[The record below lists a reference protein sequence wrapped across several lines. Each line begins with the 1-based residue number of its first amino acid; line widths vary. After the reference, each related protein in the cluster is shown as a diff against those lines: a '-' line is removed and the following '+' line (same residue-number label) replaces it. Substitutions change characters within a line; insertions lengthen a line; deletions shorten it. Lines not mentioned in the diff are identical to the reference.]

1 MNLLCFIKQK
11 MNPPSEE
18 QNVIL
23 NYLPQKINIIVD
35 ACAGSGKST
44 TILSAAK
51 QYPSCKYIQL
61 TYNTLLKEEV
71 KEKVAELELENIS
84 VYTYHSLAVKYYY
97 SDAFDDAG
105 IRKILRD
112 KMAPAREL
120 PPLDILVL
128 DEAQDMTPLLFEFI
142 VKFTLDIGKPF
153 QLLILGDKRQGLYE
167 FKGSYTGY
175 LTLANKMWENHP
187 YLHSKEFVIC
197 TLNTSYRITNTMA
210 DFVNHVMLDETRL
223 LACKSGPPVRYI
235 RRETH
240 ILAGFV
246 ISNIKRL
253 IAESKA
259 SYGDFFILAGS
270 LKCYEI
276 KKIENDLVQAGI
288 PCYISMMENRDQL
301 DTRVIDNK
309 VVFSTFHCVKGRQRR
324 FVFVVGFDTGYL
336 TYYERD
342 GYSIYECPNTLYVA
356 TTRATEG
363 LFLLE
368 NEYNQPLPF
377 LKKNHVQMQKEGLV
391 DFIGNPLT
399 MVSLE
404 KQEKEENRKKLDKIK
419 YVSPTQLV
427 QFLSEDLL
435 DFVTPLIDEIY
446 IPIDVMEKKELEIP
460 SILQTKNG
468 FEEISDLNGN
478 VLPIMFYDHLLSD
491 DKSSDSKTQ
500 KNNKNR
506 KRVFQQLIL
515 SQIQHF
521 KPKKHTFLTEIVQN
535 MPETCE
541 STSDYLYLANLSL
554 AIEEKLYSKISQIE
568 ADEYNWLSDSVIQQS
583 YERLDMVLNL
593 GSGSE
598 CTSSS
603 EWTAEKQL
611 IHSSANE
618 DHIEIDH
625 CLIEHLGDKYLF
637 RFTARVDLWTENT
650 IWEWKCTSKLSIE
663 HKIQLVIYA
672 WLWHM
677 VYSSTSSS
685 SLTSKKDASKAFRLF
700 NLKTGELFELSAN
713 VEQLTTIVVAVIKN
727 KYHNKIKKIETDYV
741 ETAKN
746 LFSMESKQLEN

>member
-1 MNLLCFIKQK
+1 MNE
-11 MNPPSEE
+11 PSEE

-51 QYPSCKYIQL
+51 RYPSRKFIQL

-71 KEKVAELELENIS
+71 KEKVKELALENIS
-84 VYTYHSLAVKYYY
+84 VYTYHSLALKYYAE
-97 SDAFDDAG
+97 AFDDAG
-105 IRKILRD
+105 LRKILRE
-112 KMAPAREL
+112 KLPPSKEL
-120 PPLDILVL
+120 PLLDVLVL

-175 LTLANKMWENHP
+175 LTLADKMWENHP
-187 YLHSKEFVIC
+187 YLHSKGFVIC
-197 TLNTSYRITNTMA
+197 TLNTSYRITNQMA
-210 DFVNHVMLDETRL
+210 EFVNRAMLDETRL

-253 IAESKA
+253 IAENNV
-259 SYGDFFILAGS
+259 SYDDFFILAGS
-270 LKCYEI
+270 LKSYEI
-276 KKIENDLVQAGI
+276 KKIENDLVEAGI

-301 DTRVIDNK
+301 DSRVIDNK
-309 VVFSTFHCVKGRQRR
+309 VVFSTFHSVKGRQRR
-324 FVFVVGFDTGYL
+324 FVFVVGFDTGS
-336 TYYERD
+336 YYERD

-356 TTRATEG
+356 TTRASEG

-368 NEYNQPLPF
+368 NEYNHPLPF
-377 LKKNHVQMQKEGLV
+377 LKKNHVQMQKEGLI

-404 KQEKEENRKKLDKIK
+404 KQEKEENRKKRDKIK
-419 YVSPTQLV
+419 YVTPTQLI

-435 DFVTPLIDEIY
+435 DFVTPLIDEIFHS
-446 IPIDVMEKKELEIP
+446 IDIIEKKELDIP

-478 VLPIMFYDHLLSD
+478 VLPIMFYDHLLDRRSEVEE
-491 DKSSDSKTQ
+491 
-500 KNNKNR
+500 NKNR

-521 KPKKHTFLTEIVQN
+521 KPKKHSFLTEIVQN

-568 ADEYNWLSDSVIQQS
+568 ADEYNWLSDSVIQQC
-583 YERLDMVLNL
+583 YDRLDMVLNL
-593 GSGSE
+593 DMESKGDIGD
-598 CTSSS
+598 
-603 EWTAEKQL
+603 WNPEKIL

-618 DHIEIDH
+618 DHIEIDQ

-677 VYSSTSSS
+677 VYSSSSTSSSTSS
-685 SLTSKKDASKAFRLF
+685 SLTLPKKVFRLF
-700 NLKTGELFELSAN
+700 NIKTGEMFVLNAT
-713 VEQLTTIVVAVIKN
+713 VEQLTTIVVAVIKS
-727 KYHNKIKKIETDYV
+727 KYETKIKKLENDYV
-741 ETAKN
+741 ETAKK
-746 LFSMESKQLEN
+746 LFIL

>member
-1 MNLLCFIKQK
+1 

-18 QNVIL
+18 QRVIL

-51 QYPSCKYIQL
+51 QYPSCKFIQL

-71 KEKVAELELENIS
+71 KEKVKELELENIS
-84 VYTYHSLAVKYYY
+84 VYTYHSLALKYYAE
-97 SDAFDDAG
+97 AFDDAG
-105 IRKILRD
+105 LRNILR
-112 KMAPAREL
+112 MALPPSKEL

-175 LTLANKMWENHP
+175 LTLADKMWENHP
-187 YLHSKEFVIC
+187 HLHSKGFAIC
-197 TLNTSYRITNTMA
+197 TLNTSYRITNPMA
-210 DFVNHVMLDETRL
+210 DFVNQVMLDETRL
-223 LACKSGPPVRYI
+223 LACKPGPPVRYI

-253 IAESKA
+253 LIETKA
-259 SYGDFFILAGS
+259 SYGDFFILSGS
-270 LKCYEI
+270 LKTYEI

-301 DTRVIDNK
+301 DTRVIENK
-309 VVFSTFHCVKGRQRR
+309 VVFSTFHSVKGRQRR

-336 TYYERD
+336 SYYERD

-356 TTRATEG
+356 TTRASEG

-368 NEYNQPLPF
+368 SEYNQPLPF

-404 KQEKEENRKKLDKIK
+404 KQEKEENRKKRDKIK
-419 YVSPTQLV
+419 YVTPTQLV

-435 DFVTPLIDEIY
+435 DFVTPLVDEIF
-446 IPIDVMEKKELEIP
+446 IPMDVMEKKELEIP
-460 SILQTKNG
+460 SILQTKAG

-478 VLPIMFYDHLLSD
+478 VLPIMFYDHLLDRNSEVPE
-491 DKSSDSKTQ
+491 
-500 KNNKNR
+500 NKNR

-521 KPKKHTFLTEIVQN
+521 KPKTHTFLTEIVQN
-535 MPETCE
+535 MPKTCE
-541 STSDYLYLANLSL
+541 TPSDYLYLANLSL

-568 ADEYNWLSDSVIQQS
+568 PDEYNWLSDSVIQQC
-583 YERLDMVLNL
+583 YARLDTVLNL
-593 GSGSE
+593 ESE

-603 EWTAEKQL
+603 EWTPEKVL
-611 IHSSANE
+611 IHCSANE
-618 DHIEIDH
+618 DHIEIDQ

-637 RFTARVDLWTENT
+637 RFTARVDLWTENA
-650 IWEWKCTSKLSIE
+650 IWEWKCTSKISVE

-677 VYSSTSSS
+677 VYSSASSAS
-685 SLTSKKDASKAFRLF
+685 SIKIFRLF
-700 NLKTGELFELSAN
+700 NIKTGEMFALNAT
-713 VEQLTTIVVAVIKN
+713 VEQLTTIVVAVIKS
-727 KYHNKIKKIETDYV
+727 KYQTKMKKIEKDYV
-741 ETAKN
+741 ETAN
-746 LFSMESKQLEN
+746 SLFSNEPNLI

>member
-1 MNLLCFIKQK
+1 

-51 QYPSCKYIQL
+51 QYPSCKFIQL

-71 KEKVAELELENIS
+71 KQKVQDLELENIS
-84 VYTYHSLAVKYYY
+84 VYTYHSLALKYYAE
-97 SDAFDDAG
+97 AFDDAG
-105 IRKILRD
+105 LRKILR
-112 KMAPAREL
+112 MGMPPSREL

-175 LTLANKMWENHP
+175 LTLADKMWENHP
-187 YLHSKEFVIC
+187 HLHSKGFAIC
-197 TLNTSYRITNTMA
+197 TLNTSYRITNPMA
-210 DFVNHVMLDETRL
+210 DFVNQVMLDETRL
-223 LACKSGPPVRYI
+223 LACKPGPPVRYI

-253 IAESKA
+253 IAEANA

-270 LKCYEI
+270 LKSHEI

-309 VVFSTFHCVKGRQRR
+309 VVFSTFHSVKGRQRR

-356 TTRATEG
+356 TTRASEG

-368 NEYNQPLPF
+368 SEYNQPLPF

-404 KQEKEENRKKLDKIK
+404 KQEKEENRKKRDKIK

-478 VLPIMFYDHLLSD
+478 VLPIMFYDHLLRSEVPE
-491 DKSSDSKTQ
+491 K
-500 KNNKNR
+500 KNR
-506 KRVFQQLIL
+506 KRVFQELIL
-515 SQIQHF
+515 SQINHF
-521 KPKKHTFLTEIVQN
+521 KPKTHSFLTEIVQN
-535 MPETCE
+535 MPKTCE

-568 ADEYNWLSDSVIQQS
+568 PDEYNWLSDSVIQQC
-583 YERLDMVLNL
+583 YDRLDTVLHL
-593 GSGSE
+593 DMESD
-598 CTSSS
+598 CASSD
-603 EWTAEKQL
+603 WTPEKQL

-637 RFTARVDLWTENT
+637 RFTARVDLWTENA

-677 VYSSTSSS
+677 VYSSTSTPSS
-685 SLTSKKDASKAFRLF
+685 STKDKAENKIFRLF
-700 NLKTGELFELSAN
+700 NIKTGEMFALNAT
-713 VEQLTTIVVAVIKN
+713 VEQLTTIVVAVIKA
-727 KYHNKIKKIETDYV
+727 KYHNKIKKIEKDYI
-741 ETAKN
+741 ETAN
-746 LFSMESKQLEN
+746 SMFIL

>member
-1 MNLLCFIKQK
+1 

-51 QYPSCKYIQL
+51 QYPSCKFIQL

-84 VYTYHSLAVKYYY
+84 VYTYHSLALKYYAE
-97 SDAFDDAG
+97 AFDDAG
-105 IRKILRD
+105 LRKILR
-112 KMAPAREL
+112 MAMPPSKEL
-120 PPLDILVL
+120 PPLDVLVL

-142 VKFTLDIGKPF
+142 VKFTLDYGKPF

-187 YLHSKEFVIC
+187 HLHSKGFVIC
-197 TLNTSYRITNTMA
+197 TLNTSYRITNPMA
-210 DFVNHVMLDETRL
+210 DFVNQAMLDETRL

-253 IAESKA
+253 LIEANA

-270 LKCYEI
+270 LKTYEI

-301 DTRVIDNK
+301 DTRVINNK
-309 VVFSTFHCVKGRQRR
+309 VVFSTFHSVKGRQRR
-324 FVFVVGFDTGYL
+324 FVFVVGFDTGSLYHS
-336 TYYERD
+336 ERD
-342 GYSIYECPNTLYVA
+342 GISIYDCPNTLYVA
-356 TTRATEG
+356 TTRASEG

-368 NEYNQPLPF
+368 SEYNHPLPF

-399 MVSLE
+399 MVSLQE
-404 KQEKEENRKKLDKIK
+404 KQAKEEDQKKRDKIK

-435 DFVTPLIDEIY
+435 DFVTPLVDEIF
-446 IPIDVMEKKELEIP
+446 IPIDVMEKKELDIP

-478 VLPIMFYDHLLSD
+478 VLPIMFYDHLLDRRSEV
-491 DKSSDSKTQ
+491 Q
-500 KNNKNR
+500 ENKNR
-506 KRVFQQLIL
+506 KRVFQELIL

-521 KPKKHTFLTEIVQN
+521 KPKKHSFLKEIVQN

-541 STSDYLYLANLSL
+541 STSDYLYLANLYL

-568 ADEYNWLSDSVIQQS
+568 ADEYNWLSDSVIQQC
-583 YERLDMVLNL
+583 YDRLDMVL
-593 GSGSE
+593 GSE
-598 CTSSS
+598 CASSS

-637 RFTARVDLWTENT
+637 RFTARIDLWTENA
-650 IWEWKCTSKLSIE
+650 IWEWKCTSKISIE

-677 VYSSTSSS
+677 VYSSSSTSSS
-685 SLTSKKDASKAFRLF
+685 SKEKEENKVFRLF
-700 NLKTGELFELSAN
+700 NIKTGEMFALNAT
-713 VEQLTTIVVAVIKN
+713 VEQLTTIVVAVIKA
-727 KYHNKIKKIETDYV
+727 KYETKIKKIEKDYV
-741 ETAKN
+741 ETANN
-746 LFSMESKQLEN
+746 LFSMCSHSKSPLLLTSLEEHNGCEKV

>member
-1 MNLLCFIKQK
+1 

-51 QYPSCKYIQL
+51 QYPSCKFIQL

-71 KEKVAELELENIS
+71 KEKVAELALENIS
-84 VYTYHSLAVKYYY
+84 VYTYHSLALKYYAE
-97 SDAFDDAG
+97 AFDDAG
-105 IRKILRD
+105 LRKILR
-112 KMAPAREL
+112 MAMPPSREL

-142 VKFTLDIGKPF
+142 VKFTLDYGKPF

-175 LTLANKMWENHP
+175 LTLADKMWENHP
-187 YLHSKEFVIC
+187 HLHQKNFVIC
-197 TLNTSYRITNTMA
+197 TLNTSYRITCPMA
-210 DFVNHVMLDETRL
+210 DFVNQAMLDETRL
-223 LACKSGPPVRYI
+223 LACKPGPPVRYI
-235 RRETH
+235 RREPFF
-240 ILAGFV
+240 LGGFV

-253 IAESKA
+253 ITESKA

-270 LKCYEI
+270 LKSYEI

-301 DTRVIDNK
+301 DSRVIDNK
-309 VVFSTFHCVKGRQRR
+309 VVFSTFHSVKGRQRR
-324 FVFVVGFDTGYL
+324 FVFVVGFDTGSLYHS
-336 TYYERD
+336 ERD
-342 GYSIYECPNTLYVA
+342 GISVYECPNTLYVA
-356 TTRATEG
+356 TTRASEG

-368 NEYNQPLPF
+368 NEKEQPLPF
-377 LKKNHVQMQKEGLV
+377 LKKNHAQMQKEGLIE
-391 DFIGNPLT
+391 FTGNPLT
-399 MVSLE
+399 MVAL
-404 KQEKEENRKKLDKIK
+404 EKEEKKKKKDKIQK
-419 YVSPTQLV
+419 VTPTQLV
-427 QFLSEDLL
+427 QFMNEDLL
-435 DFVTPLIDEIY
+435 DFVTPLVDEIF

-478 VLPIMFYDHLLSD
+478 VLPIMFYDHLLD
-491 DKSSDSKTQ
+491 RRPDSKTQ

-515 SQIQHF
+515 SQINHF
-521 KPKKHTFLTEIVQN
+521 TPKEHTFLKEIVQN

-541 STSDYLYLANLSL
+541 STSDYLYLANLYL

-568 ADEYNWLSDSVIQQS
+568 ADEYQWLSDSVIQQC

-593 GSGSE
+593 GSESE

-625 CLIEHLGDKYLF
+625 CLIAHLGDKYLF

-663 HKIQLVIYA
+663 HKIQLIIYA

-677 VYSSTSSS
+677 VYSS
-685 SLTSKKDASKAFRLF
+685 KEKEEKKAFHLF

-713 VEQLTTIVVAVIKN
+713 VEQLTTIVVAVIKS
-727 KYHNKIKKIETDYV
+727 KYHNEIKKIEKDYI

-746 LFSMESKQLEN
+746 LFSMEPNKLEN

>member
-1 MNLLCFIKQK
+1 MNE
-11 MNPPSEE
+11 PSEE

-51 QYPSCKYIQL
+51 QYPSCKFIQL

-71 KEKVAELELENIS
+71 KEKVAELRLENIS
-84 VYTYHSLAVKYYY
+84 VYTYHSLALKYYAE
-97 SDAFDDAG
+97 AFDDAG
-105 IRKILRD
+105 LRRILRD
-112 KMAPAREL
+112 KLPPSKEL
-120 PPLDILVL
+120 PPLDVLVL

-142 VKFTLDIGKPF
+142 VKFTLDYGKPF

-175 LTLANKMWENHP
+175 LTLADKMWENHP
-187 YLHSKEFVIC
+187 HLHSKGFVIC
-197 TLNTSYRITNTMA
+197 TLNTSYRITCPMA
-210 DFVNHVMLDETRL
+210 DFVNQVMLDETRL

-235 RRETH
+235 RREPFF
-240 ILAGFV
+240 LGGFV

-253 IAESKA
+253 IAECKA

-270 LKCYEI
+270 LKSYEI

-301 DTRVIDNK
+301 DSRVIDNK
-309 VVFSTFHCVKGRQRR
+309 VVFSTFHSVKGRQRR
-324 FVFVVGFDTGYL
+324 FVFVVGFDTGSLYHS
-336 TYYERD
+336 ERD
-342 GYSIYECPNTLYVA
+342 GISVYECPNTLYVA
-356 TTRATEG
+356 TTRASEG

-368 NEYNQPLPF
+368 NEKEQPLPF
-377 LKKNHVQMQKEGLV
+377 LKKNHAQMQKEGLIE
-391 DFIGNPLT
+391 FTGNPLT
-399 MVSLE
+399 MVAL
-404 KQEKEENRKKLDKIK
+404 EKEEKKKKKDKIQK
-419 YVSPTQLV
+419 VTPTQLV
-427 QFLSEDLL
+427 QFMNEDLL
-435 DFVTPLIDEIY
+435 DFVTPLVDEIF
-446 IPIDVMEKKELEIP
+446 ISIDVMEKKELEIP

-478 VLPIMFYDHLLSD
+478 VLPIMFYDHLL
-491 DKSSDSKTQ
+491 DKSSDSKKQ

-515 SQIQHF
+515 SQINHF
-521 KPKKHTFLTEIVQN
+521 TPKEHTFLKEIVQN

-541 STSDYLYLANLSL
+541 STSDYLYLANLYL

-568 ADEYNWLSDSVIQQS
+568 ADEYQWLSDSVIQQC

-593 GSGSE
+593 GSESE

-625 CLIEHLGDKYLF
+625 CLIAHLGDKYLF

-677 VYSSTSSS
+677 VYSTSSS
-685 SLTSKKDASKAFRLF
+685 LEGSSSKLFRLF

-713 VEQLTTIVVAVIKN
+713 VEQLTTIVVAVIKS
-727 KYHNKIKKIETDYV
+727 KYHNEIKKIEKDYI

-746 LFSMESKQLEN
+746 LFSMEPNQVEN